1 MSLLTNKEPNC
12 LKLPVHC
19 VMAGLVFNKSIFYV
33 PMFLMMLRS
42 SLRLAEDSKG
52 TFRLFVTLQA
62 KTAIYEWSFAQSRWP
77 EAFCIIFQKK
87 MYLWPK
93 WYFFIFRSVL
103 YHLPEEIMSLTRSL
117 IASFPRSNCVGDLKS
132 ILSIAQS
139 VLYQLPEEIVYDP
152 KRIVSSPRS
161 NCVSDPKSI
170 LSIARSILYQLPEE
184 IESLTR
190 SYCIFCRKKLCYRP
204 EEYFIYCPKTF
215 AQSVLYQLPEE
226 IVYDPREAYCIFSQ
240 K

>member
-19 VMAGLVFNKSIFYV
+19 VMAGLLFNKSIFYV

-52 TFRLFVTLQA
+52 TFRLFVTLKA
-62 KTAIYEWSFAQSRWP
+62 KAAIHECAFAPRRWP
-77 EAFCIIFQKK
+77 KAFCTICQKK
-87 MYLWPK
+87 NCFFDPKQSYLLLNVIVSLSRG
-93 WYFFIFRSVL
+93 YLSIARSVL
-103 YHLPEEIMSLTRSL
+103 YHFPE
-117 IASFPRSNCVGDLKS
+117 AN
-132 ILSIAQS
+132 
-139 VLYQLPEEIVYDP
+139 VYDP
-152 KRIVSSPRS
+152 KRIVSFPRS

-170 LSIARSILYQLPEE
+170 LSIARSVLYQLPEE

-190 SYCIFCRKKLCYRP
+190 SYCIFCRKKLCKK
-204 EEYFIYCPKTF
+204 EYFNYCPKTF